1 MQIKLS
7 NEVAKELKKIRDSIQ
22 SNKRELNAYTDM
34 RDDKNKSDNN
44 DTQNALIEVDED
56 RLQAQADAEN
66 ALIELDEALEER
78 LADIENAL
86 CELTEEE

>member
-44 DTQNALIEVDED
+44 DTQNATCELSE
-56 RLQAQADAEN
+56 
-66 ALIELDEALEER
+66 ELDERISDVELAICELSEMLEEG
-78 LADIENAL
+78 
-86 CELTEEE
+86 